1 VAWPVERILALAD
14 ATLGVDVALE
24 QYRAWKDQPVRVD
37 LAALWRE
44 LGVDGDAL
52 RNDAPLAAVR
62 QAIAG

>member
-1 VAWPVERILALAD
+1 
-14 ATLGVDVALE
+14 
-24 QYRAWKDQPVRVD
+24 VRVD